1 MAEWEVV
8 GTDADAQED
17 QSVMGWLISRGLE
30 KYAEKV
36 VELTEAERLD
46 DFKLLD
52 ASRQSGSVLTE
63 LNMP

>member
-1 MAEWEVV
+1 M
-8 GTDADAQED
+8 DADAQED

-36 VELTEAERLD
+36 AELTEAERLD